1 MNIVHLVYS
10 GIGGAG
16 NICLSLFKEDLKYK
30 KYSSHIIFTGPQF
43 SKIYKKKNIN
53 NRFSFIK
60 TIKYFQFL
68 SWFAIIFK
76 LIKIKPDVIYLHNYQ
91 IVPSI
96 VYCFIFKKKIIY
108 IDHGALNYKR
118 SRYKLIIQ
126 LIKIFRINTVVLNKE
141 NFDYF
146 LKNNINKKKIHLI
159 PNGVNH
165 NFFKKNKKKKK
176 KFFIL
181 GMAGRL
187 DYFKRQEILIKVLS
201 NQRISKLDLKLSFAG
216 DGPKFKLLSKLA
228 KKYNVEN
235 KLIFNGFLN
244 DKKLKK
250 WFNNLDLYVHA
261 SSGEGMSTAILQA
274 MSMEIPI
281 IASNVYGIKNI
292 FKIYPKIGDLF
303 NNNNYDEISKLI
315 YSYYSNKSKLK
326 KQISRKY
333 ILKYFTVKKMHKRY
347 INLAES
353 II

>member
-1 MNIVHLVYS
+1 MQ
-10 GIGGAG
+10 
-16 NICLSLFKEDLKYK
+16 KY
-30 KYSSHIIFTGPQF
+30 I
-43 SKIYKKKNIN
+43 KKKNIN
-53 NRFSFIK
+53 NKFSFIK
-60 TIKYFQFL
+60 TIKYLQFL
-68 SWFAIIFK
+68 SWFSIIFK
-76 LIKIKPDVIYLHNYQ
+76 LIKIKPDIIYLHNYQ

-96 VYCFIFKKKIIY
+96 VYSVIFKKKIIY
-108 IDHGALNYKR
+108 IDHAALNYKT
-118 SRYKLIIQ
+118 SRDKLIVQ
-126 LIKIFRINTVVLNKE
+126 LIKFFNINIAVLNKE

-165 NFFKKNKKKKK
+165 IFFKKNKKQKKNS
-176 KFFIL
+176 FIL

-187 DYFKRQEILIKVLS
+187 DYFKRQDILIKVLS

-216 DGPKFKLLSKLA
+216 DGPKLKQLSKLA

-235 KLIFNGFLN
+235 KVIFNGFLN
-244 DKKLKK
+244 DKKLKN

-292 FKIYPKIGDLF
+292 YKICPKIGDLF
-303 NNNNYDEISKLI
+303 NNNNYDEISNLI
-315 YSYYSNKSKLK
+315 YFYYSNNYKRK

-333 ILKYFTVKKMHKRY
+333 ILKDFTVKKMHKKY